1 MARISTYAKDT
12 QVTADDKVIG
22 SSYEGM
28 VNGRPQFVTRN
39 FTVSNLAEYFS
50 QHITVGGTE
59 YSIPELFDKVEN
71 LQDMFTYDNILE
83 DVTGF
88 STAFLGFFNTSFDT
102 RLSNKT
108 TDDLDEGSNLYYT
121 QERFD
126 TAFGLKTT
134 DDLDEGTTNLYFTT
148 ERAQDAIND
157 LFVEGTGITL
167 TYDDEANTFTVSTTI
182 TQYTDELARLAI
194 SYTDTGGF
202 GSLTYDDVTGVITYT
217 GPSTQDI
224 RDQFTEGAGIDIVD
238 GQISVDTTIVQPD
251 KHDSL
256 IFTSQTFGSPANT
269 ELFDGVTY
277 VYLDFEHNLGKYPSV
292 TVTEGSNPDRVC
304 FVPVKYIDNN
314 TVRVYF
320 RGTTSGTIYVN

>member
-1 MARISTYAKDT
+1 MARISTYIEDLQIAPE
-12 QVTADDKVIG
+12 DKLVG

-28 VNGRPQFVTRN
+28 VNGQPRFITKN
-39 FTVSNLAEYFS
+39 FSIEDLSEYFS
-50 QHITVGGTE
+50 QHIVIGGTE
-59 YSIPELFDKVEN
+59 YSIPELFTKVDN
-71 LQDMFTYDNILE
+71 LQDMFTYDNVLE

-88 STAFLGFFNTSFDT
+88 STAFIGFFNTSFDT
-102 RLSNKT
+102 RLETKT
-108 TDDLDEGSNLYYT
+108 TDDLDEGEN
-121 QERFD
+121 
-126 TAFGLKTT
+126 
-134 DDLDEGTTNLYFTT
+134 NLYFTT

-157 LFVEGTGITL
+157 LFIEGAGIRL
-167 TYDDEANTFTVSTTI
+167 TYDDENNTLNVETTI

-202 GSLTYDDVTGVITYT
+202 GSLTYDDVTGVINYT

-224 RDQFTEGAGIDIVD
+224 RDQFTEGTGIDIVD
-238 GQISVDTTIVQPD
+238 GEISVDTTIVQPD

-277 VYLDFEHNLGKYPSV
+277 VYLDFQHNLGKYPSV